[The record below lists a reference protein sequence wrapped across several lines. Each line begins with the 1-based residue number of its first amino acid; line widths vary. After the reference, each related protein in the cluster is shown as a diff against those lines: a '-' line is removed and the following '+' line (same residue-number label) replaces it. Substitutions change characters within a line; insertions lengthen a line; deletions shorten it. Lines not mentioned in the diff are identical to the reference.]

1 MNDEDFQSLNG
12 DAEMNKSMELYIDEL
27 QETLIVYRANEQ
39 KLSQSNIQLAKENDD
54 LKANVERLQNE
65 VAEANLKIFD
75 HENHEYLT
83 KNGGMVSTPEND
95 NNKLEISRLNKKLE
109 AQKDSLKAVNNK
121 YNEAHKEICQW
132 KKVNTRRNHLGK
144 VQGPPPQT
152 VQFWK
157 LIFPSYQ

>member
-39 KLSQSNIQLAKENDD
+39 KLSQTNIQLAKENDD
-54 LKANVERLQNE
+54 LKEKVERLEKE

-75 HENHEYLT
+75 HENNECLT
-83 KNGGMVSTPEND
+83 MNGGMVSTPEND
-95 NNKLEISRLNKKLE
+95 NYKLEISRLNKELE

-132 KKVNTRRNHLGK
+132 KKVKTGRNYLWK
-144 VQGPPPQT
+144 VRAQIPFTG
-152 VQFWK
+152 WG
-157 LIFPSYQ
+157 